1 MLKNLAFAALP
12 LSLMLFIAC
21 SDSVE
26 LAGGGT
32 IDPNANRG
40 DVNVLEPESSSSV
53 GSSEETNNKGIDVDD
68 SRSSSGKAV
77 AGSSTSKE
85 NSSSSRDRG
94 GENNNL
100 IPMPDNQSS
109 SSDSAEKKDP
119 IIPGDT
125 IWRLDSSLN
134 NPIGPDTLTLYARNF
149 SAQCIIDYVKVDSAE
164 LVPVTDEP
172 VAAADVLGASAY
184 KSVDGDSVNIYLDGA
199 YLNTPCDSAEEVQFF
214 EEINSGNKIP
224 VGLVNDTLSMTLR
237 WDKTCACAATVSFT
251 LDKSSKDFN
260 YIVFDLWRPIPFQE
274 R

>member
-1 MLKNLAFAALP
+1 MLKNLAFAAWL

-21 SDSVE
+21 ADNV
-26 LAGGGT
+26 AGGGT
-32 IDPNANRG
+32 IDPNADRG
-40 DVNVLEPESSSSV
+40 DVNVLKPESSSSSV

-94 GENNNL
+94 GENNLNPNIDPL
-100 IPMPDNQSS
+100 SSSSDNGENNGPISIPDTQSS
-109 SSDSAEKKDP
+109 SSSQDAV
-119 IIPGDT
+119 T
-125 IWRLDSSLN
+125 FF
-134 NPIGPDTLTLYARNF
+134 ARNF

-224 VGLVNDTLSMTLR
+224 VGLLNDTLSMTLR

-251 LDKSSKDFN
+251 LDKPDTDFN
-260 YIVFDLWRPIPFQE
+260 YIIFDLWMPILFEE

>member
-1 MLKNLAFAALP
+1 MLKNLVLAALP
-12 LSLMLFIAC
+12 LSLVFFIAC

-85 NSSSSRDRG
+85 NSSSSNDRG
-94 GENNNL
+94 SNNL
-100 IPMPDNQSS
+100 APDIHPS
-109 SSDSAEKKDP
+109 SSDDE
-119 IIPGDT
+119 GDT
-125 IWRLDSSLN
+125 VYRMDTIV
-134 NPIGPDTLTLYARNF
+134 NPSVPDTIYYLARNF

-251 LDKSSKDFN
+251 LDKPSKDFN
-260 YIVFDLWRPIPFQE
+260 YIIFDLWMPILFEE

>member
-1 MLKNLAFAALP
+1 MLKNLALAAWS
-12 LSLMLFIAC
+12 LSLLLIVAC
-21 SDSVE
+21 SSDVTV
-26 LAGGGT
+26 AGGGS

-40 DVNVLEPESSSSV
+40 LVNVSEKSSSSESSLVNDDNGSAASSSSKAKSSPSVKESSSSNDK
-53 GSSEETNNKGIDVDD
+53 GS
-68 SRSSSGKAV
+68 
-77 AGSSTSKE
+77 
-85 NSSSSRDRG
+85 
-94 GENNNL
+94 NNL
-100 IPMPDNQSS
+100 VPDIPP
-109 SSDSAEKKDP
+109 K
-119 IIPGDT
+119 GDT
-125 IWRLDSSLN
+125 IVHNDTIV
-134 NPIGPDTLTLYARNF
+134 NPSVPDTIYYLARNF

-164 LVPVTDEP
+164 LVPVSDEP

-251 LDKSSKDFN
+251 LDKPDTDFN
-260 YIVFDLWRPIPFQE
+260 YIIFDLWMPILFQE

>member
-1 MLKNLAFAALP
+1 MLKNLALAAWS
-12 LSLMLFIAC
+12 LSLLLIVAC
-21 SDSVE
+21 SSDVTV
-26 LAGGGT
+26 AGGGS

-40 DVNVLEPESSSSV
+40 LVNVSEKSSSSESSLVNDDNGSAASSSSKAKSSPSVKESSSS
-53 GSSEETNNKGIDVDD
+53 N
-68 SRSSSGKAV
+68 
-77 AGSSTSKE
+77 
-85 NSSSSRDRG
+85 DRG
-94 GENNNL
+94 SNNL
-100 IPMPDNQSS
+100 VPDIPP
-109 SSDSAEKKDP
+109 K
-119 IIPGDT
+119 GDT
-125 IWRLDSSLN
+125 IVN
-134 NPIGPDTLTLYARNF
+134 NDTIVNPSVPDTIYYLARNF

-251 LDKSSKDFN
+251 LDKPDTDFN
-260 YIVFDLWRPIPFQE
+260 YIIFDLWMPILFEE

>member
-1 MLKNLAFAALP
+1 MLKNLAPAAWL

-21 SDSVE
+21 SDDF
-26 LAGGGT
+26 AGGGT

-40 DVNVLEPESSSSV
+40 DINAFDSESSSSSV
-53 GSSEETNNKGIDVDD
+53 GSSSETNNGLDVIV
-68 SRSSSGKAV
+68 SVSSSAEGSVRSSA
-77 AGSSTSKE
+77 SKE
-85 NSSSSRDRG
+85 NSSSSKDRG
-94 GENNNL
+94 GSNNL
-100 IPMPDNQSS
+100 VPDIPP
-109 SSDSAEKKDP
+109 K
-119 IIPGDT
+119 GDT
-125 IWRLDSSLN
+125 IVHNDTIV
-134 NPIGPDTLTLYARNF
+134 NPSVPNLARNF

-251 LDKSSKDFN
+251 LDKPDTDFN
-260 YIVFDLWRPIPFQE
+260 YIIFDLWMPILFEE

>member
-1 MLKNLAFAALP
+1 MLKNLALAAWS
-12 LSLMLFIAC
+12 LSLLLIVAC
-21 SDSVE
+21 SSDVTV
-26 LAGGGT
+26 AGGGS

-40 DVNVLEPESSSSV
+40 LVNVSEKSSSSESSLVNDDNGSAASSSSKAKSSPSVKESSSS
-53 GSSEETNNKGIDVDD
+53 N
-68 SRSSSGKAV
+68 
-77 AGSSTSKE
+77 
-85 NSSSSRDRG
+85 DRG
-94 GENNNL
+94 SNNL
-100 IPMPDNQSS
+100 VPDIPP
-109 SSDSAEKKDP
+109 K
-119 IIPGDT
+119 GDT
-125 IWRLDSSLN
+125 IVHNDTIV
-134 NPIGPDTLTLYARNF
+134 NPSIPDTIYYQARNF

-251 LDKSSKDFN
+251 LDKPDTDFN
-260 YIVFDLWRPIPFQE
+260 YIIFDLWMPILFEE

>member
-1 MLKNLAFAALP
+1 MLKNLALAAWS
-12 LSLMLFIAC
+12 LSLLLIVAC
-21 SDSVE
+21 SDDF
-26 LAGGGT
+26 AGGGT

-40 DVNVLEPESSSSV
+40 DINAFDSESSSSSV
-53 GSSEETNNKGIDVDD
+53 GSSSETNNGLDVIV
-68 SRSSSGKAV
+68 SVSSSAEGPVRSSA
-77 AGSSTSKE
+77 SKE
-85 NSSSSRDRG
+85 NSSSSNDRG
-94 GENNNL
+94 SNNL
-100 IPMPDNQSS
+100 VPDIPP
-109 SSDSAEKKDP
+109 K
-119 IIPGDT
+119 GDT
-125 IWRLDSSLN
+125 IVHYDTIV
-134 NPIGPDTLTLYARNF
+134 NPSVPNLARNF

-251 LDKSSKDFN
+251 LDKPDTDFN
-260 YIVFDLWRPIPFQE
+260 YIIFDLWMPILFEE

>member
-1 MLKNLAFAALP
+1 MLKNLAFAAWL

-21 SDSVE
+21 SDDF
-26 LAGGGT
+26 AGGGT

-40 DVNVLEPESSSSV
+40 DINAFDPESSSSSV

-94 GENNNL
+94 GENNLNPNIDPL
-100 IPMPDNQSS
+100 SSSSDNGENNGPIPIPDTQSS
-109 SSDSAEKKDP
+109 SSSQDAV
-119 IIPGDT
+119 T
-125 IWRLDSSLN
+125 FF
-134 NPIGPDTLTLYARNF
+134 ARNF

-237 WDKTCACAATVSFT
+237 WDKTCACAANVSFT
-251 LDKSSKDFN
+251 LDMENNDFN
-260 YIVFDLWRPIPFQE
+260 YFILDRWNAIPVQE

>member
-1 MLKNLAFAALP
+1 MLKNLALAAWS
-12 LSLMLFIAC
+12 LSLLLIVAC
-21 SDSVE
+21 SSDVTV
-26 LAGGGT
+26 AGGGS

-40 DVNVLEPESSSSV
+40 LVNVSEKSSSSDKANNGPDIPASSSSEAKRNSSKTESSSS
-53 GSSEETNNKGIDVDD
+53 N
-68 SRSSSGKAV
+68 
-77 AGSSTSKE
+77 
-85 NSSSSRDRG
+85 DRG
-94 GENNNL
+94 SNNL
-100 IPMPDNQSS
+100 APDIHPS
-109 SSDSAEKKDP
+109 SSDDE
-119 IIPGDT
+119 GDT
-125 IWRLDSSLN
+125 VYRMDTIV
-134 NPIGPDTLTLYARNF
+134 NPSVPDTIYYLARNF

-224 VGLVNDTLSMTLR
+224 VGLVNDILQMTLR

-251 LDKSSKDFN
+251 LDKPSKDFN
-260 YIVFDLWRPIPFQE
+260 YIIFDLWRPIPFQE

>member
-1 MLKNLAFAALP
+1 MLKNLVLAALP
-12 LSLMLFIAC
+12 LSLVFFIAC

-32 IDPNANRG
+32 IDPNANREN
-40 DVNVLEPESSSSV
+40 VNVLDPESSSSSV

-94 GENNNL
+94 GENNLNPNIDPL
-100 IPMPDNQSS
+100 SSSSDNGENNGPIPIPDTQSS
-109 SSDSAEKKDP
+109 SSSQDAV
-119 IIPGDT
+119 T
-125 IWRLDSSLN
+125 FF
-134 NPIGPDTLTLYARNF
+134 ARNF

-251 LDKSSKDFN
+251 LDKPDTDFN
-260 YIVFDLWRPIPFQE
+260 YIIFDLWMPILFEE

>member
-1 MLKNLAFAALP
+1 MLKNLALAAWS
-12 LSLMLFIAC
+12 LSLLLIVAC
-21 SDSVE
+21 SSDVTV
-26 LAGGGT
+26 AGGGS

-40 DVNVLEPESSSSV
+40 LVNVSEKSSSSESSLVNDDNGSAASSSSKAKSSPSVKESSSSNDS
-53 GSSEETNNKGIDVDD
+53 GS
-68 SRSSSGKAV
+68 
-77 AGSSTSKE
+77 
-85 NSSSSRDRG
+85 
-94 GENNNL
+94 NNL
-100 IPMPDNQSS
+100 VPNIPP
-109 SSDSAEKKDP
+109 K
-119 IIPGDT
+119 GDT
-125 IWRLDSSLN
+125 IVHNDTIV
-134 NPIGPDTLTLYARNF
+134 NPSVPDTIYYLARNF

-251 LDKSSKDFN
+251 LDKPSKACN
-260 YIVFDLWRPIPFQE
+260 YIIFDLWRPIPCQE

>member
-12 LSLMLFIAC
+12 LSLVFFIAC

-53 GSSEETNNKGIDVDD
+53 GSSEETNNKGINVDD

-85 NSSSSRDRG
+85 NSSSSKDRG
-94 GENNNL
+94 GSNNLNPNIDPLSSSSDNGENNGP
-100 IPMPDNQSS
+100 IPIPDTQSS
-109 SSDSAEKKDP
+109 SSSQDAV
-119 IIPGDT
+119 T
-125 IWRLDSSLN
+125 FF
-134 NPIGPDTLTLYARNF
+134 ARNF

-251 LDKSSKDFN
+251 LDKPDTDFN
-260 YIVFDLWRPIPFQE
+260 YIIFDLWMPILFEE

>member
-1 MLKNLAFAALP
+1 MLKNLALAAWS
-12 LSLMLFIAC
+12 LSLLLIVAC
-21 SDSVE
+21 SSDVTV
-26 LAGGGT
+26 AGGGS

-40 DVNVLEPESSSSV
+40 LVNVSEKSSSSESSLVNDDNGSAASSSSEAKSSPSVEESSSS
-53 GSSEETNNKGIDVDD
+53 N
-68 SRSSSGKAV
+68 
-77 AGSSTSKE
+77 
-85 NSSSSRDRG
+85 DRG
-94 GENNNL
+94 SNNL
-100 IPMPDNQSS
+100 VPDIPP
-109 SSDSAEKKDP
+109 K
-119 IIPGDT
+119 GDT
-125 IWRLDSSLN
+125 IVHSDTIV
-134 NPIGPDTLTLYARNF
+134 NPSVPNTIYYLARNF

-251 LDKSSKDFN
+251 LDKPDTDFN
-260 YIVFDLWRPIPFQE
+260 YIIFDLWMPILFEE

>member
-1 MLKNLAFAALP
+1 MLKNLALAAWL

-21 SDSVE
+21 ADNV
-26 LAGGGT
+26 AGGGT
-32 IDPNANRG
+32 IDPNADRG
-40 DVNVLEPESSSSV
+40 DVNVLKPESSNAANSSS
-53 GSSEETNNKGIDVDD
+53 GETNNGVDVNSSGSSSATDTARSSGLEEDD
-68 SRSSSGKAV
+68 SI
-77 AGSSTSKE
+77 SKS
-85 NSSSSRDRG
+85 SSSSRDRG
-94 GENNNL
+94 GSNNLNPNIDPLSSSSDNGENNGPIS
-100 IPMPDNQSS
+100 IPDTQSS
-109 SSDSAEKKDP
+109 SSSQDAV
-119 IIPGDT
+119 T
-125 IWRLDSSLN
+125 FF
-134 NPIGPDTLTLYARNF
+134 ARNF

-251 LDKSSKDFN
+251 LDKPDTDFN
-260 YIVFDLWRPIPFQE
+260 YIIFDLWMPILFEE

>member
-1 MLKNLAFAALP
+1 MLKNLVLAALP
-12 LSLMLFIAC
+12 LSLVFFIAC

-85 NSSSSRDRG
+85 NSSSSNDRG
-94 GENNNL
+94 SNNL
-100 IPMPDNQSS
+100 VPDIPP
-109 SSDSAEKKDP
+109 K
-119 IIPGDT
+119 GDT
-125 IWRLDSSLN
+125 IVHYDTIV
-134 NPIGPDTLTLYARNF
+134 NPSVPDTIYYLARNF

-172 VAAADVLGASAY
+172 IAAADVLGASAY
-184 KSVDGDSVNIYLDGA
+184 KSVDGDSVKIYLDGA

-214 EEINSGNKIP
+214 KEINSGNKIP

-251 LDKSSKDFN
+251 LDKPDTDFN
-260 YIVFDLWRPIPFQE
+260 YIIFDLWMPILFEE

>member
-1 MLKNLAFAALP
+1 MLKNLALAAWS
-12 LSLMLFIAC
+12 LSLLLIVAC
-21 SDSVE
+21 SSDVTV
-26 LAGGGT
+26 AGGGS

-40 DVNVLEPESSSSV
+40 TVNVSEKSSSSESSLVNDDNGSAASSSSKAKSSPSVEESSSS
-53 GSSEETNNKGIDVDD
+53 N
-68 SRSSSGKAV
+68 
-77 AGSSTSKE
+77 
-85 NSSSSRDRG
+85 DRG
-94 GENNNL
+94 SNNL
-100 IPMPDNQSS
+100 VPDIPP
-109 SSDSAEKKDP
+109 K
-119 IIPGDT
+119 GDT
-125 IWRLDSSLN
+125 IVHNDTIV
-134 NPIGPDTLTLYARNF
+134 NPSVPDTIYYLARNF

-251 LDKSSKDFN
+251 LDKPDTDFN
-260 YIVFDLWRPIPFQE
+260 YIIFDLWMPILFEE

>member
-1 MLKNLAFAALP
+1 MLKNLALAAMP
-12 LSLMLFIAC
+12 LSLMFFIAC

-40 DVNVLEPESSSSV
+40 DVNVLEPESSSSSV

-77 AGSSTSKE
+77 AGSSSSSKE
-85 NSSSSRDRG
+85 ISSSSRDRG
-94 GENNNL
+94 GENNLNPNIDPL
-100 IPMPDNQSS
+100 SSSSDNGEKNGPISIPDTQSS
-109 SSDSAEKKDP
+109 SSSQDAV
-119 IIPGDT
+119 T
-125 IWRLDSSLN
+125 FF
-134 NPIGPDTLTLYARNF
+134 ARNF

-251 LDKSSKDFN
+251 LDKPDTDFN
-260 YIVFDLWRPIPFQE
+260 YIIFDLWMPILFEE

>member
-1 MLKNLAFAALP
+1 MLKNLALAAWS
-12 LSLMLFIAC
+12 LSLLLIVAC
-21 SDSVE
+21 SSDVNV
-26 LAGGGT
+26 AGGGS

-40 DVNVLEPESSSSV
+40 DINAFDPESSSSSV
-53 GSSEETNNKGIDVDD
+53 GSSSETNNGLDVIV
-68 SRSSSGKAV
+68 SVSSSAEGSV
-77 AGSSTSKE
+77 RSSTSKE
-85 NSSSSRDRG
+85 NSSSSNDRG
-94 GENNNL
+94 SNNL
-100 IPMPDNQSS
+100 VPDIPP
-109 SSDSAEKKDP
+109 K
-119 IIPGDT
+119 GDT
-125 IWRLDSSLN
+125 IVHNDTIV
-134 NPIGPDTLTLYARNF
+134 NPSVPDTIYYLARNF

-251 LDKSSKDFN
+251 LDKPDTDFN
-260 YIVFDLWRPIPFQE
+260 YIIFDLWMPILFEE

>member
-1 MLKNLAFAALP
+1 MLKNLALAAWS

-21 SDSVE
+21 SSDVDV
-26 LAGGGT
+26 AGGGT
-32 IDPNANRG
+32 IDPNANRDVG
-40 DVNVLEPESSSSV
+40 TVNVSEKSSSSDKANNGPDSPASSSSEAKSSPSVEESSSS
-53 GSSEETNNKGIDVDD
+53 N
-68 SRSSSGKAV
+68 
-77 AGSSTSKE
+77 
-85 NSSSSRDRG
+85 DRG
-94 GENNNL
+94 SNNL
-100 IPMPDNQSS
+100 APDIHPS
-109 SSDSAEKKDP
+109 SSDDE
-119 IIPGDT
+119 GDT
-125 IWRLDSSLN
+125 VYRMDTIV
-134 NPIGPDTLTLYARNF
+134 NPSVPDTIYYLARNF

-172 VAAADVLGASAY
+172 VAAADVLGPSAY

-251 LDKSSKDFN
+251 LDKPSKDFN
-260 YIVFDLWRPIPFQE
+260 YIIFDLWRPIPFQE

>member
-40 DVNVLEPESSSSV
+40 DVNVLDPESSSSSV
-53 GSSEETNNKGIDVDD
+53 GSSEEPNNKGIDVND

-85 NSSSSRDRG
+85 NSSSSKDRG
-94 GENNNL
+94 GENNLNPNIDPL
-100 IPMPDNQSS
+100 SSSSDNGENNGPIPIPDTQSS
-109 SSDSAEKKDP
+109 SSSQ
-119 IIPGDT
+119 DT
-125 IWRLDSSLN
+125 V
-134 NPIGPDTLTLYARNF
+134 TFFARNF
-149 SAQCIIDYVKVDSAE
+149 SAQCIIDYVKVNSAE

-251 LDKSSKDFN
+251 LDKPDTDFN
-260 YIVFDLWRPIPFQE
+260 YIIFDLWMPILFEE

>member
-1 MLKNLAFAALP
+1 MLKNLALAAWS
-12 LSLMLFIAC
+12 LSLLLIVAC
-21 SDSVE
+21 SSDVTV
-26 LAGGGT
+26 AGGGS

-40 DVNVLEPESSSSV
+40 LVNVFEKSSSSESSPVNDDNGSAASSSSKAKCSPSVEESSSS
-53 GSSEETNNKGIDVDD
+53 N
-68 SRSSSGKAV
+68 
-77 AGSSTSKE
+77 
-85 NSSSSRDRG
+85 DRG
-94 GENNNL
+94 SNNL
-100 IPMPDNQSS
+100 APDIHPS
-109 SSDSAEKKDP
+109 SSDDE
-119 IIPGDT
+119 GDT
-125 IWRLDSSLN
+125 VYRTDTTV
-134 NPIGPDTLTLYARNF
+134 NPSVPDTIYYLARNF

-214 EEINSGNKIP
+214 EEINSGNKIH

-251 LDKSSKDFN
+251 LDKPDTDFN
-260 YIVFDLWRPIPFQE
+260 YIIFDLWMPILFEE

>member
-40 DVNVLEPESSSSV
+40 DVNALEPESSSSV

-85 NSSSSRDRG
+85 NSSSSKDRG
-94 GENNNL
+94 GSNNL
-100 IPMPDNQSS
+100 NPNIDPLSS
-109 SSDSAEKKDP
+109 SSDNGENNGP
-119 IIPGDT
+119 I
-125 IWRLDSSLN
+125 
-134 NPIGPDTLTLYARNF
+134 PIPDTLSSSSSSQDAVTFFARNF

-251 LDKSSKDFN
+251 LDKPSKDFN
-260 YIVFDLWRPIPFQE
+260 YIIFDLWMPILFEE